1 MKSNILLILFL
12 AFGHLHLNGQYYHND
27 VLPDLQGQDLAEAL
41 VEAFKPRFTLS
52 ESNMKDTLMARI
64 FWEADGFVRG
74 VYTQH
79 EKPLDPESDDP
90 NQDVFDNGQE
100 SGLNVEHIY
109 PKNKGAKFGQAASDM
124 HHLAPAKVN
133 VNGDRNNLPFGE
145 LEDNTTDR
153 WYWKNQELNNKPSS
167 NIDEYSEWTN
177 MRFEPREDFKG
188 NVARAMFYFYTMY
201 QSLAD
206 GEDPAYFSAQ
216 RATLCD
222 WHYLDPVDSLEWERT
237 FNIARYQDG
246 KANPF
251 VLDCSVA
258 ARLYCQDISDE
269 CERTVPTTETAFENK
284 DVHFEIHPNPSLEG
298 HTQIA
303 IQTLASKDILITVVN
318 LTGSIVLEKRLDN
331 VNGNYVLPLDLKRGV
346 YILTLH
352 HLKDHQT
359 ESKKIVVQ

>member
-1 MKSNILLILFL
+1 MKLNILFSLFITL
-12 AFGHLHLNGQYYHND
+12 GSTHLSAQFYHTD
-27 VLPDLQGQDLAEAL
+27 VFPDLQGQDLAEEL
-41 VEAFKPRFTLS
+41 LLEFKPRFTLS

-145 LEDNTTDR
+145 LDDNTTDR
-153 WYWKNQELNNKPSS
+153 WYWKNQELNNKPSN

-177 MRFEPREDFKG
+177 MHFEPREDFKG

-201 QSLAD
+201 QSFAD
-206 GEDPAYFSAQ
+206 GEDPAYFGAQ

-237 FNIARYQDG
+237 FKIAAYQDG

-269 CERTVPTTETAFENK
+269 CERTVPTTELSSNPRSIQF
-284 DVHFEIHPNPSLEG
+284 DLHPNPALEG
-298 HTQIA
+298 RAEIT
-303 IQTLASKDILITVVN
+303 IQTQMSKDFQINIVD
-318 LTGSIVLEKRLDN
+318 LTGRSILERQLKN
-331 VNGNYVLPLDLKRGV
+331 VNGRYILPVTLDKGV
-346 YILTLH
+346 YIVTLH
-352 HLKDHQT
+352 SLNDQEVTSQKL
-359 ESKKIVVQ
+359 IVQ